1 MQRGNG
7 TELGT
12 FRPDVMRNNGK
23 RAEMRCESRPKIA
36 ERRRDSELSAN
47 LCVPPRGMAVER
59 PIGADSQER
68 LQHLGGWQS
77 AAFGHENGSQ
87 LPRLV
92 PEAGNA
98 SGCLE
103 INGQK
108 REHGGGG
115 TRRNRLGCPTA
126 AWQNRL
132 KRRKDRAFLL
142 A

>member
-1 MQRGNG
+1 MQRSNG

-23 RAEMRCESRPKIA
+23 RAEMRCENRPKIA
-36 ERRRDSELSAN
+36 ECRRDSELSAK
-47 LCVPPRGMAVER
+47 LCVPPRGVAVEW
-59 PIGADSQER
+59 PIGADPQER
-68 LQHLGGWQS
+68 LEHLGGRQS

-92 PEAGNA
+92 PEAGDA
-98 SGCLE
+98 PCCFK

-115 TRRNRLGCPTA
+115 TRRNRLGYPTA
-126 AWQNRL
+126 AWRNRW

-142 A
+142 V